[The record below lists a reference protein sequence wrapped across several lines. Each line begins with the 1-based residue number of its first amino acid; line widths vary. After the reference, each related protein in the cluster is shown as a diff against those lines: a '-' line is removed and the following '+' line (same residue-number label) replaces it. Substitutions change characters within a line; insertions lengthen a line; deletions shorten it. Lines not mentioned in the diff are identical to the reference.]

1 MSERGPVE
9 WDKHRELELEL
20 EQLRQFVTPEQLRQ
34 VRSET
39 MRRQMLEWRSGGK
52 TWQQVEAEWREEEAY
67 QARRKRCAEL
77 EPLVVCTAGRGFLE
91 EWHAW
96 QELMALDPDYYRSGY
111 LEWCAS
117 RGVKP

>member
-20 EQLRQFVTPEQLRQ
+20 EQLRQLVTPEQLRQ
-34 VRSET
+34 VRGET
-39 MRRQMLEWRSGGK
+39 MRRQMLEWRSGSRRL
-52 TWQQVEAEWREEEAY
+52 TWQQVEAEWREEEACR
-67 QARRKRCAEL
+67 ARQERCEEL
-77 EPLVVCTAGRGFLE
+77 LGQLACCYMVRQQLLI
-91 EWHAW
+91 W
-96 QELMALDPDYYRSGY
+96 QELLALDPDYYRSGY